1 MSSVQTNIFG
11 DAEHSD
17 VVEIETNG
25 RILRPLLE
33 LPRALVDELKLRVT
47 DEGLQA
53 TAVDPANVAMVQFDT
68 TTAAFD
74 AFDLDT
80 SAVLGVNIER
90 LRKRAKR
97 ARMRKND
104 PDPIT
109 LDLDERRA
117 LVTTEREYADT
128 TVRQTDELQL
138 IDPDSIRQEPDVPE
152 LDLTYSATVDVRAFN
167 DTVQSLNTSGDH
179 IELAENDGAL
189 TLSVNG
195 DSRALADFGH
205 VADPVGEPNPGSSS
219 MFTTDYLTDI
229 TSGLKKAKIDTVTL
243 TWGDSLPMFFD
254 FERTVEDGDE
264 EQTAYTGRY
273 MLAPR
278 IGGDDE

>member
-11 DAEHSD
+11 DTEHTD
-17 VVEIETNG
+17 VADIQTNA

-33 LPRALVDELKLRVT
+33 LPRAIVDELKLRVT
-47 DEGLQA
+47 DDGLQA
-53 TAVDPANVAMVQFDT
+53 TAVNPANVAMVEFNT
-68 TTAAFD
+68 TTAVFD
-74 AFDLDT
+74 AYELDT
-80 SAVLGVNIER
+80 SAVLGVNIDR

-117 LVTTEREYADT
+117 LITTERDYADT

-138 IDPDSIRQEPDVPE
+138 IDPDSIRQEPDVPMMD
-152 LDLTYSATVDVRAFN
+152 LDYSATVDVRAFN
-167 DTVQSLNTSGDH
+167 DTVQSLDTSGDP
-179 IELAENDGAL
+179 IELAENDDAL

-205 VADPVGEPNPGSSS
+205 IADPVGEPNPGSSS
-219 MFTTDYLTDI
+219 KFSTDYLADI
-229 TSGLKKAKIDTVTL
+229 TSGLKKAKVDTVTL
-243 TWGDSLPMFFD
+243 TWGDSFPCYFD
-254 FERTVEDGDE
+254 FERTVDDGDE

-278 IGGDDE
+278 IQGDDE